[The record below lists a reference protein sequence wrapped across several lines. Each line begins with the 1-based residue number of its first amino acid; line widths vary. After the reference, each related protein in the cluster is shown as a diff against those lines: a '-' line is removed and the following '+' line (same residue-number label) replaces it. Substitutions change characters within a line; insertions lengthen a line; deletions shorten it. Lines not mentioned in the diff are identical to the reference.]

1 MRRGVFAGGMLA
13 ACALPRLASAQTA
26 SPVPSATPAA
36 SATPAST
43 LPALDVADLVDTIPG
58 ITGVVVRTLG
68 DGPPVV
74 AVRADEKFAAASVI
88 KLAILATVYRA
99 YDAGTA
105 KPSDTVKTRASDLIG
120 GSDVLAGSPAGKE
133 WSLDTLVKAMIHV
146 SDNAASNTLI
156 TAFGMGTV
164 NATMQLAGM
173 TGSRLGRHF
182 ADVVPSWRRSENI
195 ITPAD
200 TAELLYA
207 IERGARE
214 GLTTIAT
221 PQSCR
226 AMIDV
231 LLGNDDKT
239 KIVRGLPPGTPC
251 AHKTGEI
258 DFVRNDAGIVDPF
271 GDAPYVLVVLT
282 RKLRNYA
289 AGNAGIG
296 AIAHRVDAALRRGGS
311 GR

>member
-1 MRRGVFAGGMLA
+1 VRRGIFLAG
-13 ACALPRLASAQTA
+13 ALTASAVPLRVSAQTA
-26 SPVPSATPAA
+26 SPIPSAAPAA
-36 SATPAST
+36 
-43 LPALDVADLVDTIPG
+43 PALDVTDLVDRIPG
-58 ITGVVVRTLG
+58 ITGVVARTMG
-68 DGPPVV
+68 DGPSLV

-88 KLAILATVYRA
+88 KLAIMATVYRA

-105 KPSDTVKTRASDLIG
+105 KPSDTVRTRASDLIG
-120 GSDVLAGSPAGKE
+120 GSNVLAGSPAGKE

-200 TAELLYA
+200 TAGLLFA

-214 GLTTIAT
+214 GLATIAT

-226 AMIDV
+226 AMIEV
-231 LLGNDDKT
+231 MLGNDDAT

-258 DFVRNDAGIVDPF
+258 DFVRNDAAIVDPF

-282 RKLRNYA
+282 RKLRSYA

-296 AIAHRVDAALRRGGS
+296 AIAHRVDAALRQGASAG
-311 GR
+311 

>member
-1 MRRGVFAGGMLA
+1 MRRGVFVGGALA
-13 ACALPRLASAQTA
+13 ACALPLRAAAQTA

-36 SATPAST
+36 AS
-43 LPALDVADLVDTIPG
+43 PLDVSDLVARIPG
-58 ITGVVVRTLG
+58 ITGVVARRMD

-74 AVRADEKFAAASVI
+74 AVRANEKFASASVI

-120 GSDVLAGSPAGKE
+120 GSDLLAGSPAGKE
-133 WSLDTLVKAMIHV
+133 WSLDTLVKAMIRV

-182 ADVVPSWRRSENI
+182 ADVVPSWRVRENV

-200 TAELLYA
+200 TAGLLFA

-214 GLTTIAT
+214 GVATIAT

-231 LLGNDDKT
+231 LLGNDDAT

-258 DFVRNDAGIVDPF
+258 DFVRNDAGIIDPF
-271 GDAPYVLVVLT
+271 GDTPYVLVVLT

-289 AGNAGIG
+289 AGNGGIA
-296 AIAHRVDAALRRGGS
+296 AIARRVDAALRQGGS
-311 GR
+311 AG

>member
-1 MRRGVFAGGMLA
+1 LRAT
-13 ACALPRLASAQTA
+13 AQTA
-26 SPVPSATPAA
+26 SPVPSATPAPAPAAA
-36 SATPAST
+36 SP
-43 LPALDVADLVDTIPG
+43 LDVSDLVGRIPG
-58 ITGVVVRTLG
+58 ITGVVARRMD
-68 DGPPVV
+68 DGPPAV
-74 AVRADEKFAAASVI
+74 AVRANEKFASASVI

-133 WSLDTLVKAMIHV
+133 WSLDTLVKAMIRV

-182 ADVVPSWRRSENI
+182 ADVVPSWRVSENV

-200 TAELLYA
+200 TAGLLFA

-214 GLTTIAT
+214 GLATIAT

-231 LLGNDDKT
+231 LLGNDDAT

-289 AGNAGIG
+289 AGNGGIA
-296 AIAHRVDAALRRGGS
+296 AIARRVDAALRQGGS
-311 GR
+311 AG

>member
-1 MRRGVFAGGMLA
+1 MRRTAFVTGALA
-13 ACALPRLASAQTA
+13 ACALPVRAAAQTE
-26 SPVPSATPAA
+26 SPVPSATPAPFA
-36 SATPAST
+36 A
-43 LPALDVADLVDTIPG
+43 PALDVSELVARIPG
-58 ITGVVVRTLG
+58 IVGVVARTMG

-74 AVRADEKFAAASVI
+74 AVNADRKFPSASVI

-105 KPSDTVKTRASDLIG
+105 KPSDMVKTRASDLIG

-133 WSLDTLVKAMIHV
+133 WSLDTLVKAMIRV
-146 SDNAASNTLI
+146 SDNSASNTLI

-173 TGSRLGRHF
+173 TRSRLGRHF
-182 ADVVPSWRRSENI
+182 ADVVPSWRVSENV

-200 TAELLYA
+200 TAGLLFA

-214 GLTTIAT
+214 GIATIAT

-231 LLGNDDKT
+231 LLGNDDAT

-289 AGNAGIG
+289 AGNSGIA
-296 AIAHRVDAALRRGGS
+296 AIAHRVDGALRRGAS
-311 GR
+311 GG

>member
-1 MRRGVFAGGMLA
+1 VRRGLFVGGALA
-13 ACALPRLASAQTA
+13 ACALPLRAVAQTA
-26 SPVPSATPAA
+26 SPLPSATPA
-36 SATPAST
+36 TPVGS
-43 LPALDVADLVDTIPG
+43 PLDVSDLVDRIPG
-58 ITGVVVRTLG
+58 ITGVVARTMG

-74 AVRADEKFAAASVI
+74 AVRANEKFAAASVI
-88 KLAILATVYRA
+88 KLAIMATVYRA

-133 WSLDTLVKAMIHV
+133 WSLDTLVKAMIRV
-146 SDNAASNTLI
+146 SDNSASNTLI
-156 TAFGMGTV
+156 TAFGMSTV

-182 ADVVPSWRRSENI
+182 ADVVPSWRVSENV

-200 TAELLYA
+200 TAGLLFA

-214 GLTTIAT
+214 GLATIAT
-221 PQSCR
+221 PLSCR

-231 LLGNDDKT
+231 LLGNDDAT

-282 RKLRNYA
+282 RKLHNYA
-289 AGNAGIG
+289 AGNGGIA
-296 AIAHRVDAALRRGGS
+296 AIAHRVDAALRRGVS
-311 GR
+311 GG

>member
-1 MRRGVFAGGMLA
+1 MFVGGALA
-13 ACALPRLASAQTA
+13 ACALPVRAIAQTA
-26 SPVPSATPAA
+26 PPGPPSTAATPA
-36 SATPAST
+36 
-43 LPALDVADLVDTIPG
+43 LDISDLVSRIPG
-58 ITGVVVRTLG
+58 ITGVVARTMG

-74 AVRADEKFAAASVI
+74 AVRADEKFASASVI
-88 KLAILATVYRA
+88 KLAIMATVYRA

-133 WSLDTLVKAMIHV
+133 WTVDTLVKAMIHV

-173 TGSRLGRHF
+173 TSSRLGRHF
-182 ADVVPSWRRSENI
+182 ADVVPSWRRSENV

-200 TAELLYA
+200 TARLLFA

-214 GLTTIAT
+214 GLATIAT

-231 LLGNDDKT
+231 LLGNDDTT

-282 RKLRNYA
+282 RALRNYS
-289 AGNAGIG
+289 AGNGGIA
-296 AIAHRVDAALRRGGS
+296 AIAHRVDAALRASASASAG
-311 GR
+311 

>member
-1 MRRGVFAGGMLA
+1 MRRGVFLGTALA
-13 ACALPRLASAQTA
+13 ACALPLRAAAQSA
-26 SPVPSATPAA
+26 SPVPSATPL
-36 SATPAST
+36 ATPV
-43 LPALDVADLVDTIPG
+43 DVTDLVDRIPG
-58 ITGVVVRTLG
+58 ITGVVARAMG
-68 DGPPVV
+68 DGPPAV
-74 AVRADEKFAAASVI
+74 AVRADEKFASASVI
-88 KLAILATVYRA
+88 KLAIMATVYRA

-133 WSLDTLVKAMIHV
+133 WSLDTLVKAMIRV
-146 SDNAASNTLI
+146 SDNSASNTLI
-156 TAFGMGTV
+156 TAFGMSTV

-173 TGSRLGRHF
+173 TRSRLGRHF
-182 ADVVPSWRRSENI
+182 ADVVPSWRVSENI
-195 ITPAD
+195 ITPND
-200 TAELLYA
+200 TAGLLFA

-214 GLTTIAT
+214 GLATIAA

-226 AMIDV
+226 AMVDV
-231 LLGNDDKT
+231 MLGNDDAT

-289 AGNAGIG
+289 AGNTGIG
-296 AIAHRVDAALRRGGS
+296 SIAHRVDAALRLGASGS
-311 GR
+311 

>member
-1 MRRGVFAGGMLA
+1 MRRGVFVGGTLA
-13 ACALPRLASAQTA
+13 AWALPRLASAQTP
-26 SPVPSATPAA
+26 SPVPSPIPAA

-43 LPALDVADLVDTIPG
+43 APPLDVGDLVDRIPG

-68 DGPPVV
+68 DVPPLV
-74 AVRADEKFAAASVI
+74 AIRPDEKFAAASVI
-88 KLAILATVYRA
+88 KLAIMATVYRA

-105 KPSDTVKTRASDLIG
+105 KPSDTVKTRGPDLIG
-120 GSDVLAGSPAGKE
+120 GSDVLAGSRAGKE

-200 TAELLYA
+200 TAGLLFA

-214 GLTTIAT
+214 ALTTIAS

-231 LLGNDDKT
+231 MLGNDDAT

-258 DFVRNDAGIVDPF
+258 DFVRNDAGVVDPF

-289 AGNAGIG
+289 AGNTGIG
-296 AIAHRVDAALRRGGS
+296 AIAHRVDATLRQNRGG
-311 GR
+311 

>member
-1 MRRGVFAGGMLA
+1 MRRGIFVGGALA
-13 ACALPRLASAQTA
+13 ACALPIPAAAQNVPPGPN
-26 SPVPSATPAA
+26 SPSATPAVDI
-36 SATPAST
+36 S
-43 LPALDVADLVDTIPG
+43 DLVERIPG
-58 ITGVVVRTLG
+58 ITGVVARTMG
-68 DGPPVV
+68 DGAPAV
-74 AVRADEKFAAASVI
+74 AVRADEKFASASVI
-88 KLAILATVYRA
+88 KLAIMATVYRA

-105 KPSDTVKTRASDLIG
+105 KPSDTVKTRAADLIG

-133 WSLDTLVKAMIHV
+133 WSVDALVKAMIHV
-146 SDNAASNTLI
+146 SDNSASNTLI
-156 TAFGMGTV
+156 TAFGMSTV

-173 TGSRLGRHF
+173 TRSRLGRHF
-182 ADVVPSWRRSENI
+182 ADTVPSWRVSENV
-195 ITPAD
+195 ITPSD
-200 TAELLYA
+200 TAGLLFA

-214 GLTTIAT
+214 GLATIAT

-231 LLGNDDKT
+231 MLGNDDTT
-239 KIVRGLPPGTPC
+239 KIVRGLPAGTPC

-296 AIAHRVDAALRRGGS
+296 AIAHRVDAALRQNAGS
-311 GR
+311 